1 MAKQATKR
9 SSAKKTA
16 PKQDA
21 LEPLE
26 LEYDPLN
33 SGLTVLHR
41 AGIAGLILQIKAMG
55 ELKHQASE
63 EEKGK
68 YLIPEWRFIND
79 GRGIAISFTK
89 ESFYSLMRERYAADL
104 VKRSVGKETHKR
116 RQKKSKRYI
125 YDSATE
131 RERFFYLEPRP
142 SLRHFELF
150 KAHSDWQEHAR
161 DATWQSYYCI
171 YKTQLAFK
179 IPKPK
184 GVEKD
189 SPKFAAWEA
198 LVNKEGEKN
207 PVIDVLWAALIEKRE
222 LELRKQYYPSTFGGN
237 LKGVSINDPS
247 EWMLLLHFWPIVAAH
262 FTPVSLKVEKDK
274 KTNKRTLRQSYQSP
288 IIVVPDVIDAGAFVH
303 EFIDYLGRLDAAPK
317 GKLYQDGR
325 YIATPLEAPLAFF
338 AAPRLARGVNRK
350 PGTRGAEVYVF
361 KQRPKQDKQ
370 PLVTAIVNESFSRRL
385 VDEYKRL
392 TERKI
397 TSLPFRALCV
407 ENLLAEPQRYLYEGF
422 ERLVEQ
428 YPIELFVATK
438 MEGRNIRRFAPH
450 GYGYQ
455 MAWSLYNEFLTIEKQ
470 RRRKTMNEDPTIPF
484 LIWRI
489 TRLYIRWRACA
500 KAEPPIDA
508 NRLKAIFAR
517 KPNERGKDD
526 EALLKRYNAEV
537 SEVVEKLFID
547 FRGQRDAG
555 SFANAFTETLFR
567 APQSLSPKD
576 AERLRPFYEDKEWES
591 GRRLVLMAISAAGAQ
606 ASSKATED
614 AVDDIPEA
622 ESQESELP
630 E

>member
-1 MAKQATKR
+1 MATRTTRKTD
-9 SSAKKTA
+9 AKKIT
-16 PKQDA
+16 PKQSV
-21 LEPLE
+21 LEP

-41 AGIAGLILQIKAMG
+41 AGIAGLLLQIKAME
-55 ELKHQASE
+55 ELKQQATSE
-63 EEKGK
+63 EEKAK
-68 YLIPEWRFIND
+68 YVIPEWSFING
-79 GRGIAISFTK
+79 GRGIAVSFTK
-89 ESFYSLMRERYAADL
+89 ESFYSLMRERYASDM
-104 VKRSVGKETHKR
+104 VKRSVSKDAHKR
-116 RQKKSKRYI
+116 RQKKPTRQI
-125 YDSATE
+125 YDNATE
-131 RERFFYLEPRP
+131 RERFFYVEPRP
-142 SLRHFELF
+142 SLRHFEVF
-150 KAHSDWQEHAR
+150 KAHSDWQEHTR
-161 DATWQSYYCI
+161 DAAWQSYYCI

-179 IPKPK
+179 IPKPI
-184 GVEKD
+184 GVEKG
-189 SPKFAAWEA
+189 SPKFAAWDA
-198 LVNKEGEKN
+198 LVSKEGEKN
-207 PVIDVLWAALIEKRE
+207 PVIDDLWAALIEKRE

-247 EWMLLLHFWPIVAAH
+247 EWVLLLHFWPIVAAH

-274 KTNKRTLRQSYQSP
+274 KTNKRALRQSYQSP
-288 IIVVPDVIDAGAFVH
+288 IVVVPDVVDAESFVY

-325 YIATPLEAPLAFF
+325 YIAIPLEAPLAFF
-338 AAPRLARGVNRK
+338 AAPRLARGINRK

-370 PLVTAIVNESFSRRL
+370 PLVTSIVNESFSRRL

-428 YPIELFVATK
+428 YPLELFVAIKT
-438 MEGRNIRRFAPH
+438 EGANIRRFNPH
-450 GYGYQ
+450 GHR
-455 MAWSLYNEFLTIEKQ
+455 MAWSLYNEFLIIEQ
-470 RRRKTMNEDPTIPF
+470 QQRRKTMNEEPTIPY

-489 TRLYIRWRACA
+489 ARGYIRWRACA

-508 NRLKAIFAR
+508 NRLKATFAR

-555 SFANAFTETLFR
+555 SFANVFTETLFR
-567 APQSLSPKD
+567 APQNLSPKD
-576 AERLRPFYEDKEWES
+576 AERLRPFYEDTEWES
-591 GRRLVLMAISAAGAQ
+591 GRRLVLMAISAAGAL
-606 ASSKATED
+606 ASSKAAED
-614 AVDDIPEA
+614 AVDNMPET
-622 ESQESELP
+622 ESGESDQP